1 MHQHSYPFYFDN
13 ASTTPIAKDVLTAML
28 PYFGKDYGNPS
39 SLHSLGRKSATVIY
53 NAKQKIANILNAT
66 SSEIIFTGSG
76 TESICLALVGIA
88 RANRSHGNH
97 ILVSSIEH
105 KAVLES
111 VYMLNKEGFV
121 VEYIPVSKDGLISV
135 DEIESRI
142 TPKTIM
148 ISVMYANNEIGTIL
162 SISEIGKM
170 IHKVRGSSIFPIFH
184 TDACQAA
191 GYLSLNVQELL
202 VDCMS
207 INSSKIYGP
216 KGVGLLYK
224 NKNVFIE
231 PLIVGGGQEYG
242 VRSGTENIP
251 GIVGFS
257 EALIRVQD
265 RKDQEN
271 ERLTKLRDSCI
282 YRIKNEIKDV
292 TINGHEKKRL
302 PNNIHCSFSYIEG
315 ESLLLLLDEQG
326 ICVSTGSACSSH
338 DLKPS
343 HVLVA
348 IKQDPALLHGSIRIT
363 FGEETTQEMCDVLV
377 DMLKKNVSYL
387 RSISPSTFI

>member
-191 GYLSLNVQELL
+191 SYLSLDVQELL

-257 EALIRVQD
+257 EALIRVQEK
-265 RKDQEN
+265 KDQEN

-282 YRIKNEIKDV
+282 FRIKNEIKDV

-326 ICVSTGSACSSH
+326 ICVSTGSACSSY

-348 IKQDPALLHGSIRIT
+348 IKQDSTLLHGSIRIT

>member
-202 VDCMS
+202 AYS
-207 INSSKIYGP
+207 NQY
-216 KGVGLLYK
+216 L
-224 NKNVFIE
+224 
-231 PLIVGGGQEYG
+231 
-242 VRSGTENIP
+242 EN
-251 GIVGFS
+251 
-257 EALIRVQD
+257 
-265 RKDQEN
+265 
-271 ERLTKLRDSCI
+271 T
-282 YRIKNEIKDV
+282 
-292 TINGHEKKRL
+292 
-302 PNNIHCSFSYIEG
+302 
-315 ESLLLLLDEQG
+315 
-326 ICVSTGSACSSH
+326 
-338 DLKPS
+338 
-343 HVLVA
+343 
-348 IKQDPALLHGSIRIT
+348 
-363 FGEETTQEMCDVLV
+363 
-377 DMLKKNVSYL
+377 
-387 RSISPSTFI
+387 